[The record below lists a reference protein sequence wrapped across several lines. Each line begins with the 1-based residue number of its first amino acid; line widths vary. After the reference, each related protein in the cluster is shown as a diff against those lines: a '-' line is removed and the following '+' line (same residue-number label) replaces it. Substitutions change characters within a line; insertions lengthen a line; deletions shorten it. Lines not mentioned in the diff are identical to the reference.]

1 MRFATDLVD
10 GKGWHYS
17 WIFVVAWLFNLG
29 AAVAFDSRVDWVLTA
44 SWFECNFAES
54 FHLLFHGGHGALVLL
69 VHLDSSV
76 AEVVYMLLELV
87 HEAIHLG
94 GVAITEIRD
103 FGNGLLKV
111 ICLVF
116 VFLFFVKLAPFFYF
130 RLWGCIQVWD
140 RDHQFVHVGVEVCFE
155 LPDVKFLWVA

>member
-1 MRFATDLVD
+1 M
-10 GKGWHYS
+10 
-17 WIFVVAWLFNLG
+17 
-29 AAVAFDSRVDWVLTA
+29 
-44 SWFECNFAES
+44 
-54 FHLLFHGGHGALVLL
+54 LL

-103 FGNGLLKV
+103 FSNGLLKV

-116 VFLFFVKLAPFFYF
+116 VFLLFVKLAPFFYF
-130 RLWGCIQVWD
+130 RL
-140 RDHQFVHVGVEVCFE
+140 
-155 LPDVKFLWVA
+155 

>member
-1 MRFATDLVD
+1 M
-10 GKGWHYS
+10 
-17 WIFVVAWLFNLG
+17 
-29 AAVAFDSRVDWVLTA
+29 
-44 SWFECNFAES
+44 
-54 FHLLFHGGHGALVLL
+54 LL

-130 RLWGCIQVWD
+130 RL
-140 RDHQFVHVGVEVCFE
+140 
-155 LPDVKFLWVA
+155 